1 MLTEADIENL
11 RDMIE
16 IVVERGEDDSDVL
29 RELRFLEEKLDEGRP
44 LEPAEAD
51 TLRALAREFVD
62 AWEEEPGAKDD
73 PDRADYTGLMDRLSA
88 LAGE

>member
-16 IVVERGEDDSDVL
+16 IVVERGEEDSDVL
-29 RELRFLEEKLDEGRP
+29 HELGLLEEKLGEGRT
-44 LEPAEAD
+44 LEPGEAA
-51 TLRALAREFVD
+51 TLRALAREFVV

-73 PDRADYTGLMDRLSA
+73 PDRADYTGLMGHLTA

>member
-1 MLTEADIENL
+1 MLTQTDIENL

-16 IVVERGEDDSDVL
+16 IVVERGEEDSHVL
-29 RELRFLEEKLDEGRP
+29 AELATLEEKLGAGRH
-44 LEPAEAD
+44 LEPGEAA
-51 TLRALAREFVD
+51 TLRALAREFVV

-73 PDRADYTGLMDRLSA
+73 PNRADYTGLMDHLTA